1 MSVFTIVSH
10 RDHPRV
16 CGEQLL
22 NPSGAVFSPGSSP
35 RVRGAAAIIDSAM
48 SWFGIIP
55 ACAGSSLTNSASR
68 FSARDH
74 PRVCGEQKICNLSAE
89 TV

>member
-1 MSVFTIVSH
+1 M
-10 RDHPRV
+10 
-16 CGEQLL
+16 CGEQTGLVEQL
-22 NPSGAVFSPGSSP
+22 WPTKGSSP